1 MLLEIGICDDQQ
13 EWADKLYKL
22 LHSYLKKK
30 GIDAQI
36 LVFTSGEDLLASDWQ
51 SLQILFLDVVM
62 DKQDGVQVAAQIRN
76 KNPDISLLFV
86 SAFLDYAT
94 MGYQV
99 KANAYLL
106 KSQLECS
113 LDRAMDS
120 VLMERKLNQGV
131 IEISVDGHTVAL
143 PLHEITYIES
153 RGRNAVFYGKS
164 EYQTCMR
171 LGDIES
177 ILSGKGFL
185 RIHRCYII
193 NLAHC
198 ITIKNYEAVLDSN
211 KNLPCS
217 RKEYSNLV
225 RSMLRWK
232 GIHQ

>member
-13 EWADKLYKL
+13 EWANKLCEL
-22 LHSYLKKK
+22 LHSYLEKK
-30 GIDAQI
+30 GIDARI
-36 LVFTSGEDLLASDWQ
+36 LVFTSGENLLASNWQ
-51 SLQILFLDVVM
+51 TLQILFLDVVM
-62 DKQDGVQVAAQIRN
+62 DKQNGVQVAAQIRR

-106 KSQLECS
+106 KSQLVNS
-113 LDRAMDS
+113 LESAMDS

-131 IEISVDGHTVAL
+131 IEIEIVGQKVSI
-143 PLHEITYIES
+143 PLNEIIYIES
-153 RGRNAVFYGKS
+153 HGRNAVFYGKNK
-164 EYQTCMR
+164 YQTYMR
-171 LGDIES
+171 FGDIES

-193 NLAHC
+193 NLARC
-198 ITIKNYEAVLDSN
+198 ITIKNYEAILDSN

-217 RKEYSNLV
+217 RKEYHNLIQ
-225 RSMLRWK
+225 SMLRWK

>member
-13 EWADKLYKL
+13 EWVDKLYEL
-22 LHSYLKKK
+22 LQSYLKKK
-30 GIDAQI
+30 GIEARI
-36 LVFTSGEDLLASDWQ
+36 SVFSSGEDLLASDWQ
-51 SLQILFLDVVM
+51 TLQILLLDVVM
-62 DKQDGVQVAAQIRN
+62 EKQDGLQIAAQIRR

-106 KSQLECS
+106 KSQLTNNLEG
-113 LDRAMDS
+113 AMDS
-120 VLMERKLNQGV
+120 VLMERRLNQGV
-131 IEISVDGHTVAL
+131 IEISIEGQIVPV
-143 PLHEITYIES
+143 PLKEITYIES
-153 RGRNAVFYGKS
+153 NGRNAVIYGKGVYRS
-164 EYQTCMR
+164 YQR
-171 LGDIES
+171 FSDIES
-177 ILSGKGFL
+177 ALSDKGFL

-198 ITIKNYEAVLDSN
+198 ITIKNYQAILDSN

-217 RKEYSNLV
+217 RKEYPNLI

-232 GIHQ
+232 GTNQ